1 MNERLLT
8 VGGVIA
14 VGLLLVLLRLVQLT
28 VVQNGELVR
37 QATVQHQRR
46 LVLTPRRGEIVD
58 RNGEPLALSFPT
70 ESLFVRTKQL
80 PMDAEK
86 KIPALAASLH
96 VPPQNISQALHAS
109 SRFVWLKRQASPEEA
124 AHVRLLSVSGVDSV
138 EEDRRFYPQGK
149 LAAPLLGFTN
159 IDAKGLEGVER
170 AYDQYLQGEPREIFE
185 ERDATGQT
193 FLIQEGVDAPEGL
206 NVRLTL
212 DAGLQYIAEQEL
224 MRSVKETRA
233 AAGTAIVLDPTTFEI
248 LTLAQAPTFDPNDPG
263 ETKAEDRRNPAIS
276 NCYEPGSTLKVLL
289 AAAALDT
296 QNVRPEERIFC
307 ELGHYQVGSHIIHDH
322 HPYGTLTFAEV
333 LQHSSNIGA
342 AKIGERLGKK
352 TYHKYLRDFGIGQR
366 TGVDLPMESP
376 GILAPV
382 DNWARINLVTASFG
396 QGVAVSPL
404 QLASAY
410 AALANG
416 GMLMKPYLVK
426 EVLDADGKAV
436 KANSP
441 TPIRQVVRPETAHL
455 LMQLLEKVVE
465 KEGTG
470 WRAHLDGVRVAGKT
484 GTSQKTNASGGYS
497 AHGRIA
503 SFIGIVPA
511 DQPRFVILVAIDE
524 PKTAVYGGEVAA
536 PVFQAIARQAL
547 ARIGIEGVRP
557 HIELARLLAPSA
569 TVRKT
574 TTDTRAPAQQKAELL
589 PAAIVPAT
597 SDDAALNFVGMS
609 LRAALHTA
617 QLKGIHISA
626 TGSGYVTHQ
635 NVQNDQSSGERV
647 YALSLS
653 PGIEGDGRP

>member
-1 MNERLLT
+1 MNERLLK

-14 VGLLLVLLRLVQLT
+14 AGLLLVLLRLVQLT
-28 VVQNGELVR
+28 VVQNDKLVR

-46 LVLTPRRGEIVD
+46 LVLAPRRGEIVD
-58 RNGEPLALSFPT
+58 RYGEPLALSFPT
-70 ESLFVRTKQL
+70 ESLFVRRKQL
-80 PMDAEK
+80 PADVEHKTPSLAT
-86 KIPALAASLH
+86 ALQMPIQD
-96 VPPQNISQALHAS
+96 VRTALHSS

-124 AHVRLLSVSGVDSV
+124 ARVRLLSISGVDIV

-149 LAAPLLGFTN
+149 LAAPLLGFTD
-159 IDAKGLEGVER
+159 IDAKGLEGIEKV
-170 AYDQYLQGEPREIFE
+170 YDQYLRGEPREIFE
-185 ERDATGQT
+185 ERDATGQA
-193 FLIQEGVDAPEGL
+193 FHVQEDVAAPEAL

-224 MRSVKETRA
+224 ARAVKETGA
-233 AAGTAIVLDPTTFEI
+233 AAGTAVVLDPATFEI
-248 LTLAQAPTFDPNDPG
+248 LTLAHVPTFDPNDPG
-263 ETKAEDRRNPAIS
+263 ATKVEERRNPAIS

-296 QNVRPEERIFC
+296 KSVRPEEPIFC

-322 HPYGTLTFAEV
+322 HPYGSLTFTEV

-342 AKIGERLGKK
+342 AKIGERLGKSV
-352 TYHKYLRDFGIGQR
+352 YHKYLRDFGLGQR
-366 TGVDLPMESP
+366 SGVDLPMESP
-376 GILAPV
+376 GILGSV
-382 DNWARINLVTASFG
+382 ERWARINLVTASFG

-404 QLASAY
+404 QLTAAY

-426 EVLDADGKAV
+426 EVFDAEGKAE
-436 KANSP
+436 KAHSP
-441 TPIRQVVRPETAHL
+441 TQIRQVVRPETAQL
-455 LMQLLEKVVE
+455 LIQLLEKVVE

-470 WRAHLDGVRVAGKT
+470 WRARIDGVRVAGKT
-484 GTSQKTNASGGYS
+484 GTSQKINGAGGYS

-547 ARIGIEGVRP
+547 TRLGIGGARPNV
-557 HIELARLLAPSA
+557 ELAGLPAPTA
-569 TVRKT
+569 TASKT
-574 TTDTRAPAQQKAELL
+574 TTNSRSVAHAEILPSAVAPI
-589 PAAIVPAT
+589 PAAEAGP
-597 SDDAALNFVGMS
+597 NFVGLS
-609 LRAALHTA
+609 LRAALRMA
-617 QLKGIHISA
+617 QRDGIRISA
-626 TGSGYVTHQ
+626 TGAGYVASQ
-635 NVQNDQSSGERV
+635 NVQNDQDTGERV

-653 PGIEGDGRP
+653 PVGLEGVGQP